1 MLKAIKTKIITTYS
15 LVVIAFTSTL
25 LLATFLNERN
35 RVLELELVHSAKI
48 SAMHA
53 EMLNQEF
60 SRYIAMLKMLSG
72 NPLVKQGHKQTIDT
86 QLRRLMEVGDGDF
99 INAIYVDKNRTL
111 TDSKGNT
118 NKVTHS
124 SFIQGA
130 QWAGKEYN
138 ITAPV
143 LSKFEKDPVI
153 IVAVPILNDQS
164 AWAGTIAV
172 AVPLNVLNEKLSVI
186 KLTKGSYAWLA
197 DSNGLVV
204 SHPNSDFVMEV
215 KLSTEKSVRFP
226 GFGEIVKQTKIQ
238 ENGYGHY
245 DDVSLGESKIVTYSK
260 VENLPGWNLFVT
272 TKESEIFSEIY
283 DILYN
288 VLITALVLMVM
299 FLLLIIKLS
308 NKITLPLS
316 QLTKEVKTFVNSD
329 HNNVTVIDSKDEIG
343 QLSKAFYDTITTI
356 QTHTAFLEEMVEQRT
371 QEVSEKNDRLKE
383 QNTLLAKMAYQDPL
397 TKLYNRRAFSALVD
411 EEIDNAKKNNLPPAS
426 LVVLDID
433 HFKKINDQFGHE
445 IGDEVLRNLAKEL
458 TNDKQNQTIV
468 GRWGG
473 EEFVILIPNSE
484 PDTVLSYMETLRKH
498 ISKTE
503 FPYIKHLTCSAG
515 IATME
520 FNESFKEC
528 FQRADQA
535 MYQAKA
541 AGRNRVVW
549 G

>member
-1 MLKAIKTKIITTYS
+1 MLKTIKTKIITTYS
-15 LVVIAFTSTL
+15 LVIIAFISTL
-25 LLATFLNERN
+25 LLTTFLNERN
-35 RVLELELVHSAKI
+35 RVLELELVKSAEI
-48 SAMHA
+48 STMHA
-53 EMLNQEF
+53 EILSQEF
-60 SRYIAMLKMLSG
+60 SRYIAMLKMLSD
-72 NPLVKQGHKQTIDT
+72 NPLIRQGDKQSINA
-86 QLRRLMEVGDGDF
+86 QLNRLMEVGDGDF
-99 INAIYVDKNRTL
+99 INTIYIDQNLIL

-118 NKVTHS
+118 NKVTHP
-124 SFIQGA
+124 SFIQGE
-130 QWAGKEYN
+130 QWVGKEHN
-138 ITAPV
+138 ITVPV
-143 LSKFEKDPVI
+143 LSKFEKEPVI
-153 IVAVPILNDQS
+153 IVAVPIWNDQK

-172 AVPLNVLNEKLSVI
+172 AVPLNVLNEKLSAI

-197 DSNGLVV
+197 DSNRTVV
-204 SHPNSDFVMEV
+204 SHPNKDFIMTAQ
-215 KLSTEKSVRFP
+215 LSTENSENYP
-226 GFGEIVKQTKIQ
+226 GFGDIVKQTKVQ
-238 ENGYGHY
+238 DNGYGHY
-245 DDVSLGESKIVTYSK
+245 EDASIDESKIVTFSK
-260 VENLPGWNLFVT
+260 VKNLPDWTLFVT
-272 TKESEIFSEIY
+272 TKESEIFHNIY
-283 DILYN
+283 EILYN
-288 VLITALVLMVM
+288 VLITALILMVM